1 MPIHIMFYAFLVG
14 LGTLTLFGG
23 LAWLSLKFDDYRL
36 NKQFTSKNSLWLK
49 IHACK
54 LTTNVLPK
62 LTRLSKE

>member
-36 NKQFTSKNSLWLK
+36 NK
-49 IHACK
+49 
-54 LTTNVLPK
+54 
-62 LTRLSKE
+62 